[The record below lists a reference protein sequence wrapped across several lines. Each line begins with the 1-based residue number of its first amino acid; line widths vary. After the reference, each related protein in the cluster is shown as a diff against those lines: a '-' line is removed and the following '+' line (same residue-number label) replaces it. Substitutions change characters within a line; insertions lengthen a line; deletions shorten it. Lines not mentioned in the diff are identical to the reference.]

1 MIGVGV
7 ELAVESGD
15 HVESPPKRVVVVPLV
30 DEEGEDLG
38 RDAALEEPGEVHLA
52 PYAPRGDLGEL
63 EPLPEAAVAVGD
75 VLQDVGV
82 GVDDGELA
90 MECFRIIHYGFTRAL
105 WRKMR

>member
-1 MIGVGV
+1 KGQVAPQRLRPFETEQGGHLPLTLGPTNIVRRRGQQQVIGVGV
-7 ELAVESGD
+7 ELAVEGGD

-63 EPLPEAAVAVGD
+63 EPLPGAA
-75 VLQDVGV
+75 
-82 GVDDGELA
+82 
-90 MECFRIIHYGFTRAL
+90 
-105 WRKMR
+105 